1 MESAHP
7 TKCACG
13 KCHEK
18 RVADGTQDAYE
29 SELRGETDKV
39 LRRMKEDNEVP
50 LCHKCNKKRAW
61 RGECVDCYM
70 AQHSQR
76 VFERGEWRLPDT
88 HNIRQ
93 GYYMEEEHYAQQR
106 RLERERRDAPK
117 PLLVAAVNADNAIVE
132 AKTMSG
138 GETEIGFLKN
148 LFETVQGVK
157 YDSKCPH
164 GEPFYACMCCS
175 H

>member
-1 MESAHP
+1 M
-7 TKCACG
+7 
-13 KCHEK
+13 
-18 RVADGTQDAYE
+18 RVAAGTQEDYE
-29 SELRGETDKV
+29 RDLSAATNAV
-39 LRRMKEDNEVP
+39 LERLKEDNEVP

-70 AQHSQR
+70 GQHSQR

-88 HNIRQ
+88 HNIGQ
-93 GYYMEEEHYAQQR
+93 GYYMEEEHYARQR

-117 PLLVAAVNADNAIVE
+117 PLLAAAANADNAIVE
-132 AKTMSG
+132 AKAIPGS
-138 GETEIGFLKN
+138 ETELGFLKN
-148 LFETVQGVK
+148 LFQTVQGVK
-157 YDSKCPH
+157 YDSMCPH